1 MEGYRLERL
10 TASNLGDLA
19 VIYASAFGK
28 ETSVDYLRKK
38 FDTSAFGHGH
48 VGFLAYAEGGEPA
61 GFYGVFPCM
70 VSYNDRSYLC
80 AQSGHT
86 MTHRDHQGKGLF
98 TALAQRT
105 YDLCRELGI
114 HLVFGFPN
122 RNSYPGFVRKLHWE
136 HVNDLRAYVVRVRT
150 LPWVRLKSM
159 LKLPPSIHRVWCDTV
174 LGLCAKGG
182 PFPNSVLEHGIAGVD
197 RSPEFFAYKAYEPSL
212 IIRLHGIDVWVKVN
226 DDFLLIGDL
235 ARCDAKTFAKVIG
248 SLRRLAFL
256 MGLHHLRY
264 HCTEGAYYQAFFT
277 EIGREME
284 TTYPVGGINFTDV
297 MPLTALHF
305 TMADNDGF

>member
-1 MEGYRLERL
+1 MEGYRFERL

-28 ETSVDYLRKK
+28 ETSVDYLRQK
-38 FDTSAFGHGH
+38 FDTSAFGHAH
-48 VGFLAYAEGGEPA
+48 VGFLAYAEGGGPA

-70 VSYNDRSYLC
+70 VSYNGRSYLC

-98 TALAQRT
+98 TTLAQRT

-122 RNSYPGFVRKLHWE
+122 RNSYPGFVRKLDWE
-136 HVNDLRAYVVRVRT
+136 HVNDLHAYVVRVRT
-150 LPWVRLKSM
+150 LPWVRLKTM
-159 LKLPPSIHRVWCDTV
+159 LKLPASIHRAWCNTV
-174 LGLCAKGG
+174 LGLCSKGG
-182 PFPNSVLEHGIAGVD
+182 PFTNSVLEHGVAGVD

-212 IIRLHGIDVWVKVN
+212 VIRLHGIDVWVKVN

-235 ARCDAKTFAKVIG
+235 ARCDTQTFAKVIG
-248 SLRRLAFL
+248 SLKRLAAS

-264 HCTEGAYYQAFFT
+264 HCTEGACFQAFFA

-284 TTYPVGGINFTDV
+284 TSYPVGGINFTNV
-297 MPLTALHF
+297 IPLDRLHF